1 MSNNDLLDIFD
12 EESDSNSSISSYENI
27 DDIDD
32 LELDINL
39 NNNKQNYKEKAFQN
53 IKNKLE
59 NIEIDNSGN
68 VINNFDI
75 NEFKNIYSTLINE
88 NQTIIDDFLKIRSNF
103 KLLIIDELDSL
114 NELPKWNKIYILNQ
128 EELLKFQEDEK
139 YIIELREYPFY
150 EYYQENG
157 IIVYYDYKTKML
169 TNKSINNHI
178 IFYKEIKLSMRQ
190 MMELLLKNLENENL
204 D

>member
-1 MSNNDLLDIFD
+1 MSNNNLIDIFD
-12 EESDSNSSISSYENI
+12 IDSDSNSSISSYEDI

-32 LELDINL
+32 IEINSNL
-39 NNNKQNYKEKAFQN
+39 TNNKQNYKEKAFQN

-68 VINNFDI
+68 VINNFD
-75 NEFKNIYSTLINE
+75 NTEFKNIYSNLINE
-88 NQTIIDDFLKIRSNF
+88 NQTIINDFLKIRSNF
-103 KLLIIDELDSL
+103 KLLSITELNSL
-114 NELPKWNKIYILNQ
+114 NDLPKWNKIYILNQ
-128 EELLKFQEDEK
+128 DDLLKFQENEK
-139 YIIELREYPFY
+139 YILEFKIYPFY
-150 EYYQENG
+150 QYYQENG
-157 IIVYYDYKTKML
+157 IIVYYDYKSKML
-169 TNKSINNHI
+169 INKSINNHI

>member
-1 MSNNDLLDIFD
+1 MSNNNLLDIFD

-88 NQTIIDDFLKIRSNF
+88 NKTIIDNFLKIRTNF

-114 NELPKWNKIYILNQ
+114 NDLPKWNKIYILNQ

-169 TNKSINNHI
+169 TNKSINNNI